1 MSNPYFVPIVQPVGS
16 VNTSNEP
23 YDDSKDPITTLV
35 PPIVQPVYVLS
46 NVSQQLKDIK
56 KKNNG
61 KLYFPAPPFIN
72 SHYKYQNVNAD
83 KKLQHMVTTEFH
95 NMLKNVWLKEEL
107 FKKFNKKSK
116 ELKSKDEGYLIVHKI
131 LRLYIKQY
139 GQNWYDLE
147 LQVNNVKQFIY
158 NKLEQLI

>member
-1 MSNPYFVPIVQPVGS
+1 MSNPYFVPIVQPVGI
-16 VNTSNEP
+16 NTSNGP

-35 PPIVQPVYVLS
+35 PPIVQPVYVLP

-56 KKNNG
+56 KNNNG

-95 NMLKNVWLKEEL
+95 NMLKNIWLKEEL

-139 GQNWYDLE
+139 NQNWYDLE

-158 NKLEQLI
+158 NKLEQLIF